1 MATTDPSETVPSASP
16 QQEPPPPAS
25 VEAETAAPAAE
36 EETEAG
42 PATPTEPESAVADSE
57 APADTEKKEEE
68 TAVAAPV
75 TEKKWLGWPGD
86 NVFRLIVPV
95 LKVGGIIGRK
105 GELIKKL
112 CEETRA
118 RVRILE
124 SGIRTSDRVVKKGIE
139 SWQRINENYGW
150 LTVRSAGSGVTEVTA
165 LHILNPSRFM
175 VLPELDMSEVLI
187 SGKEE
192 LEAERSPAM
201 EAVLRV
207 FKRVNGINESVDEA
221 ALSGAACSIRLLV
234 ASTQAMSLI
243 GKQGSLIKSIQES
256 SGASVR
262 VLPADETPVYAT
274 ADERIVEIKGE
285 ALQVFKALEASIGN
299 LRKFLVDHSVIP
311 LYEKS
316 VNAPAAQDHALDAWG
331 DKTQPLTYPSSHTGL
346 MNDYS
351 LSLKRDSLYLDREAQ
366 LDLQHSGLSLYG
378 QDPGVSGL
386 RSSRLGRSAG
396 ALVTQVTQTMQIP
409 LSYAEDIIGVGG
421 ATIAYIRRQSG
432 AILTIQES
440 RGLPDEITVEI
451 KGTSSQV
458 QTAQQLIQDFM
469 AQHKEPVSSSYGS
482 YDSGPRPYSHLSNT
496 SYPSSSMA
504 TQSLGSYGSSGV
516 GGYGNYRF

>member
-36 EETEAG
+36 EETEAR
-42 PATPTEPESAVADSE
+42 PATPTEPESAAADSE
-57 APADTEKKEEE
+57 APSDTEKEEEE
-68 TAVAAPV
+68 TAVAAHV
-75 TEKKWLGWPGD
+75 TEKKWPGWPGD

-124 SGIRTSDRVVKKGIE
+124 SGIRTSDRV
-139 SWQRINENYGW
+139 
-150 LTVRSAGSGVTEVTA
+150 
-165 LHILNPSRFM
+165 
-175 VLPELDMSEVLI
+175 VLI

-262 VLPADETPVYAT
+262 VLP

-504 TQSLGSYGSSGV
+504 SQSLGSYGSSGV